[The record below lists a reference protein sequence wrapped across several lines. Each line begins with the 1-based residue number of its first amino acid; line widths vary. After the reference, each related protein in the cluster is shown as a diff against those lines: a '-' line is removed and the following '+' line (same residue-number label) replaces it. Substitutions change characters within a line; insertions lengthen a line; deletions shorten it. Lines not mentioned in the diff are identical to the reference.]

1 MALSKPCF
9 FTHLKTLAKP
19 HHIRLQQQ
27 YPPYFLSLRLLSFAT
42 PEDAAAERRRRKR
55 RLRME
60 PPSNSLRQSQPQRR
74 PLTPIS
80 NPNPNSPKLPE
91 HVSVLTGN
99 RLNLHNKILKL
110 IRENDLEEA
119 SLYTRHSIYSNC
131 RPTVF
136 TCNTVMAALIRQ
148 SKYADFLTLHRFIT
162 QAGVVPNVVTYNLLI
177 NAYCDCRK
185 TDTALEHYR
194 QLINNAPFS
203 PSPTTYR
210 ILVKG
215 LVDNSKIEQA
225 LPLKDDMIEK
235 GLKPDPAV
243 YNYLMLGLV
252 KNGDSDGALS
262 LFEELK
268 TKIGGSVSDGIVYGN
283 LMKAYF
289 LKGMEKEAMDCYT
302 EAVGKNS
309 SIRMSAVAYNSI
321 IDALNKNGKF
331 DKAFNLFDK
340 VCCEHNPPMKITVN
354 LGTFNVMVDGFCAQK
369 KFKDAIEVFRNMG
382 EKRCNPD
389 TVSFNNLI
397 EQLCENSMVAAEELY
412 NEMGEKGINRDEV
425 TYVLLMDACF
435 SENRAD
441 EANGYFGKM
450 LESGLRPNLVVFNKV
465 IDGLIEAGKI
475 DEAKLCFDQMVERL
489 NPDVSCFESMLKTL
503 CEAGKLD
510 ELLKT
515 IDGMLSDE
523 SVGMS
528 SEMKE
533 YVSDELRKEGR
544 DDELVQLIEKKEREK
559 EEKERQKAE
568 ALAKE
573 AEEKAAAAEA
583 ANARS
588 KFSIGDLLGSSVESV
603 AGSSNKEGTEE
614 GTEEVPA
621 AEVVEEDPA
630 AEALEEVPAA
640 EVIEDSINGGNLGK
654 EVKTG
659 DEGSVEQVVA

>member
-1 MALSKPCF
+1 MALSKPF
-9 FTHLKTLAKP
+9 FFSHLKTLASKP
-19 HHIRLQQQ
+19 HQFRLQPQY

-60 PPSNSLRQSQPQRR
+60 PPSNSLRPSQQPQRR
-74 PLTPIS
+74 PITPIS
-80 NPNPNSPKLPE
+80 NPNPNAPKLPE

-99 RLNLHNKILKL
+99 RLALHNKILKL

-215 LVDNSKIEQA
+215 LVDNGKLEQA
-225 LPLKDDMIEK
+225 LPLRDAMIEK

-243 YNYLMLGLV
+243 YNYLMSGLV
-252 KNGDSDGALS
+252 KNGDSDGALG

-268 TKIGGSVSDGIVYGN
+268 SKIGGTVSDGIVYGN
-283 LMKAYF
+283 LMKTYF
-289 LKGMEKEAMDCYT
+289 LKGMEKEAMDCYQ
-302 EAVGKNS
+302 EAVGENS
-309 SIRMSAVAYNSI
+309 SIRMSAVAYNSVL
-321 IDALNKNGKF
+321 DALNKNGKY
-331 DKAFNLFDK
+331 DEAMELFDK

-369 KFKDAIEVFRNMG
+369 KFKDAIEVFRSMG
-382 EKRCNPD
+382 DKRCNPD

-397 EQLCENSMVAAEELY
+397 EQLCGDSMVAEAEELY
-412 NEMGEKGINRDEV
+412 NEMGERGIKPDEV

-441 EANGYFGKM
+441 DANGYFGKM
-450 LESGLRPNLVVFNKV
+450 LGSELRPNLVVFNKV

-475 DEAKLCFDQMVERL
+475 DEAKLCFDQMVERF

-510 ELLKT
+510 EVLKT

-523 SVGMS
+523 SVGLS

-544 DDELVQLIEKKEREK
+544 EEELVQLIEEKEREK

-573 AEEKAAAAEA
+573 AEEKAAAANA
-583 ANARS
+583 ASARS
-588 KFSIGDLLGSSVESV
+588 KFSLNDYLGSSETVS
-603 AGSSNKEGTEE
+603 GDGDEE
-614 GTEEVPA
+614 GKEEVAA
-621 AEVVEEDPA
+621 AEVVEEVTA
-630 AEALEEVPAA
+630 AEAEALAA
-640 EVIEDSINGGNLGK
+640 EVIEDPIGGGNLAD
-654 EVKTG
+654 ESKTG